1 MFIIKTIGDRMPLY
15 NLEQYHSEDT
25 NTLDLSD
32 IIPEKLFLNGR
43 FVEFTAELNAY
54 LSRMP
59 DITQLTISSSLLKE
73 IIGIDFNSPNAP
85 ITSQPQAQD
94 STGCVI
100 SPLLLNNVSKLK
112 IKGNERTLNSDIWYC
127 MGRSFYYFLTNN
139 PQLKVIDCRNDT
151 LSESSTIGYPK
162 NNPNEEEPF
171 LTLIHSG
178 KQSQDFYYADDLLF
192 PCAIHNGLLE
202 YYYKMNKRALIF
214 YYEWTHL
221 QTGEIVQGLPTVKK
235 STENEVLWTGLKA
248 DEAFS
253 HQGVD
258 IPKIDLPNLIA
269 TAPEQLTII
278 ETWRREMS
286 TVLQASFFMGVASRL
301 FDQARNK
308 ANLCFTAI
316 ILAGLIAV
324 NMPTNIVIAASIGIV
339 SGIGFYALGRNSILP
354 TRENAMQPYNSVLGS
369 YRIG

>member
-1 MFIIKTIGDRMPLY
+1 M
-15 NLEQYHSEDT
+15 
-25 NTLDLSD
+25 
-32 IIPEKLFLNGR
+32 
-43 FVEFTAELNAY
+43 
-54 LSRMP
+54 
-59 DITQLTISSSLLKE
+59 
-73 IIGIDFNSPNAP
+73 
-85 ITSQPQAQD
+85 
-94 STGCVI
+94 
-100 SPLLLNNVSKLK
+100 
-112 IKGNERTLNSDIWYC
+112 
-127 MGRSFYYFLTNN
+127 
-139 PQLKVIDCRNDT
+139 

-178 KQSQDFYYADDLLF
+178 KQSQDFSYANDLLF

>member
-1 MFIIKTIGDRMPLY
+1 MFIIKTIGNRMPLY

-112 IKGNERTLNSDIWYC
+112 IKGNERNLNSDIWYC

-139 PQLKVIDCRNDT
+139 PQLKVIDCRNDM

-178 KQSQDFYYADDLLF
+178 KQSQDFSYANDLLF

-202 YYYKMNKRALIF
+202 YYYKMTKRDLAF

-221 QTGEIVQGLPTVKK
+221 KEGKIVQGLPAVKN
-235 STENEVLWTGLKA
+235 STKNERLWRGLNH
-248 DEAFS
+248 DQAFS
-253 HQGVD
+253 HNGVD

-269 TAPEQLTII
+269 TAPEQLTFI
-278 ETWRREMS
+278 ETWRREMN

-324 NMPTNIVIAASIGIV
+324 NMPTNVVIAASIGIV
-339 SGIGFYALGRNSILP
+339 SAIGFYALGRNSILP
-354 TRENAMQPYNSVLGS
+354 TRENAMQPYNSLLGS

>member
-1 MFIIKTIGDRMPLY
+1 MPIYGLA
-15 NLEQYHSEDT
+15 QYVSEDGS
-25 NTLDLSD
+25 TLDLFD
-32 IIPEKLFLNGR
+32 IIPEKLFLNGS

-54 LSRMP
+54 LLSMP
-59 DITQLTISSSLLKE
+59 GITQLTISSSLLKE

-139 PQLKVIDCRNDT
+139 PQLKVIDCRNDM

-178 KQSQDFYYADDLLF
+178 KQSQDFSYANDLLF

>member
-1 MFIIKTIGDRMPLY
+1 MPIY
-15 NLEQYHSEDT
+15 GLEQYVSEDT
-25 NTLDLSD
+25 QILDLSE
-32 IIPEKLFLNGR
+32 IIPEKLFLNGS

-54 LSRMP
+54 LSGMP
-59 DITQLTISSSLLKE
+59 GITQLTISSSLLKE
-73 IIGIDFNSPNAP
+73 IIGIDFNFRSVP

-100 SPLLLNNVSKLK
+100 SPLFLNNVSKLK
-112 IKGNERTLNSDIWYC
+112 IKGNERTLNSNIWDC

-139 PQLKVIDCRNDT
+139 PQLKEIDCRNDM
-151 LSESSTIGYPK
+151 LSEISTIGYPK
-162 NNPNEEEPF
+162 NNPNEEELF

-178 KQSQDFYYADDLLF
+178 KQSQDFSYANDLLF
-192 PCAIHNGLLE
+192 PRAIHYGLLE
-202 YYYKMNKRALIF
+202 HYYKMNKRALIF
-214 YYEWTHL
+214 YYQWTHL
-221 QTGEIVQGLPTVKK
+221 PTGGIVQGLPTVKK
-235 STENEVLWTGLKA
+235 STENELLWTRLKA
-248 DEAFS
+248 DKPFI
-253 HQGVD
+253 HNGVD

-269 TAPEQLTII
+269 TPPEQLTII

-286 TVLQASFFMGVASRL
+286 IVLQASFFMGVASRL